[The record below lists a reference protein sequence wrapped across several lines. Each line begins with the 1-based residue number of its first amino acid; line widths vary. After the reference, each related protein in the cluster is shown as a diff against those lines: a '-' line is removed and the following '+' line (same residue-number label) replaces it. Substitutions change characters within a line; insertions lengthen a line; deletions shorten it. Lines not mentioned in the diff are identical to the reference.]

1 VSKFSSHQTTK
12 AWFEDSDR
20 DSEMLSRYRSGSA
33 YLYAL
38 WHGMEE
44 HKWLTEPAPA
54 AFSLSIDGQRVSG
67 HKPSSAF
74 FTDLQTCAMSQC
86 GVRGLDEAIT
96 KVRQKLSEQ
105 STA

>member
-12 AWFEDSDR
+12 AEFEDSDR
-20 DSEMLSRYRSGSA
+20 DSEMLSRYRSGST

-54 AFSLSIDGQRVSG
+54 AFSLSTDGQRVSG

-74 FTDLQTCAMSQC
+74 FTTCKPARCLSAAC
-86 GVRGLDEAIT
+86 GVLMTRS
-96 KVRQKLSEQ
+96 RR
-105 STA
+105 